1 MSLLSLI
8 GLGLYV
14 LNERTWKKISA
25 VGGPAETINSGKVAT
40 LVQTLRRRAS
50 SIRYTEVYVT
60 SRKQRLKPLMKESEL
75 QCIRD

>member
-25 VGGPAETINSGKVAT
+25 AGGPVETINSGKVAT

-50 SIRYTEVYVT
+50 SIRYPEY
-60 SRKQRLKPLMKESEL
+60 LIL
-75 QCIRD
+75 